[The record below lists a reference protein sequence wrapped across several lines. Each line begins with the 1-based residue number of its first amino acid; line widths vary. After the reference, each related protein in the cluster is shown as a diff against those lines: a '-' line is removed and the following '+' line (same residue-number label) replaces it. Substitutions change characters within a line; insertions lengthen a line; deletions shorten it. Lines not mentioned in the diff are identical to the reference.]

1 MTEALREAI
10 INRGITRLCHFTPSR
25 NLVHIAT
32 DPRGILATKLLSDD
46 ERAIYNPT
54 DLARYDGQPGH
65 VCCSIQYPNA
75 WYFRKARADERI
87 FTDWVVLLLS
97 PDCILRQNVKFCTR
111 NAAAGGGQFLAKGL
125 DAFNGMFAESVS
137 GSQSRIY
144 TRCPGHPSNVPT
156 DQQAEVMIP
165 DSIDLSD
172 VIGLAVCDASQ
183 ARREFARLT
192 TLNAKVPAIY
202 IIPEFFDPQSLNVAI
217 RSGRL
222 PVEHL
227 FEGGV
232 S

>member
-1 MTEALREAI
+1 M
-10 INRGITRLCHFTPSR
+10 
-25 NLVHIAT
+25 HIAT
-32 DPRGILATKLLSDD
+32 DPRGILATKLLHDD

-75 WYFRKARADERI
+75 WYFRKVRSDERI
-87 FTDWVVLLLS
+87 FKDWVVLQLR
-97 PDCILRQNVKFCTR
+97 PDCLLRQNVKFCTR
-111 NAAAGGGQFLAKGL
+111 NAAAGSGQFLAEGL
-125 DAFNGMFAESVS
+125 DAFNGMFAATVS

-144 TRCPGHPSNVPT
+144 TRSPRHPSNVPT

-165 DSIDLSD
+165 DSIDPSD
-172 VIGLAVCDASQ
+172 IMGIVVQDVSQ
-183 ARREFARLT
+183 AKRELARLE
-192 TLNAKVPAIY
+192 TLNAKTPATY
-202 IIPEFFDPQSLNVAI
+202 IIPEFFDPYSLNLAI